1 MENLECKIES
11 LDSKIESL
19 DSKIESLDSKINS
32 ILSIL
37 EKDIS
42 KNTQKMGEHI
52 DFVENIYETVKYPLG
67 FVCNLIK
74 RRYSSLDSYRRLS
87 LM

>member
-1 MENLECKIES
+1 MENLECKIEN
-11 LDSKIESL
+11 LECKI
-19 DSKIESLDSKINS
+19 DKII
-32 ILSIL
+32 SIL

-52 DFVENIYETVKYPLG
+52 DFVENVYETVKYPLG

-74 RRYSSLDSYRRLS
+74 RRYSYLDSYHRLM
-87 LM
+87 LI